1 MTKNYIVLSEKPW
14 HNDLFIKL
22 KSEFNNIKWS
32 RIDNKS
38 NFNEKFL
45 SKLKP
50 DIIFIPHWS
59 YVIPESIF
67 NKFECILFHMTDLPY
82 GRGGSPLQNLII
94 RGKEKTKISAIK
106 VESGI
111 DTGGI
116 YLKSDLDLSGSAK
129 EIFVRSSLVIYDMIS
144 EILIKELKPSPQIGE
159 ITIFKR
165 RLPYQ
170 SSIMDLS
177 ELTQI
182 YDYIRMLDCEG
193 YPNAYIET
201 TNFKFDFTEAKFDK
215 NNNLINANVRIFKK

>member
-1 MTKNYIVLSEKPW
+1 MLK
-14 HNDLFIKL
+14 FI
-22 KSEFNNIKWS
+22 FA
-32 RIDNKS
+32 RDNEETY
-38 NFNEKFL
+38 NEKEFL
-45 SKLKP
+45 NCL
-50 DIIFIPHWS
+50 
-59 YVIPESIF
+59 
-67 NKFECILFHMTDLPY
+67 
-82 GRGGSPLQNLII
+82 GSSCDEIVRRQ
-94 RGKEKTKISAIK
+94 

-129 EIFVRSSLVIYDMIS
+129 EIFVRSSLVIYNMIS

-177 ELTQI
+177 NLNQV
-182 YDYIRMLDCEG
+182 YNYIRMLDCEG

-201 TNFKFDFTEAKFDK
+201 KNFKFDFTDAKFDK